1 MFGSLLG
8 FEPFTCLALC
18 WAGIPALAQLLKTK
32 DEGDVGNAALCLS
45 HCTQVAGVCS
55 SLAQT
60 DIIKETLVWAR
71 DGKKNA
77 VQQNCAILL
86 AKLAQGDPK

>member
-1 MFGSLLG
+1 M
-8 FEPFTCLALC
+8 
-18 WAGIPALAQLLKTK
+18 KTK
-32 DEGDVGNAALCLS
+32 DEGDVGNAALCIS
-45 HCTQVAGVCS
+45 HCTQVPGVCS
-55 SLAQT
+55 SLAET
-60 DIIKETLVWAR
+60 NIIMETLVWAR